1 MTLEVDVAWKISKA
15 EVSEARRRAWQTR
28 RAKYGQSGHDSTYS
42 RSTVD
47 LSTAV
52 RDRIRL
58 ARLAAVLHGD
68 GVLTEAQIARLGF
81 SSSSTFRMASLQY
94 RRGLMPRML
103 VIARIL
109 REFVGHPRSSATSSI
124 VRSKTLIGAIPSI
137 A

>member
-1 MTLEVDVAWKISKA
+1 VAWKISKA
-15 EVSEARRRAWQTR
+15 EVSEARRRGWQTR

-68 GVLTEAQIARLGF
+68 GVLTEAQIARIIDVDLVRIRSIVDEGH
-81 SSSSTFRMASLQY
+81 ASLTY
-94 RRGLMPRML
+94 RPLQGAWGSGVMR
-103 VIARIL
+103 RIN
-109 REFVGHPRSSATSSI
+109 
-124 VRSKTLIGAIPSI
+124 KQAIE
-137 A
+137 